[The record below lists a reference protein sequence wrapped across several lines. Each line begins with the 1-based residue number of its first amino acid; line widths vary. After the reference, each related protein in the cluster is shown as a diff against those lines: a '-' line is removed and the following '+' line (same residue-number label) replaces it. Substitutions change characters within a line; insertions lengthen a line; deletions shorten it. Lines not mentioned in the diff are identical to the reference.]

1 MPRADPQVFLLFV
14 NSERKL
20 TSLSTVCFLLMMRN
34 TKQLKKELKN
44 LTKESESL
52 RSKKADKS
60 HRAISPSSVDV
71 QHLSGTYDGSSTT
84 MKSLQTILNVL
95 GPVKFNPGMSQ
106 ILSKV
111 F

>member
-1 MPRADPQVFLLFV
+1 
-14 NSERKL
+14 
-20 TSLSTVCFLLMMRN
+20 MRD
-34 TKQLKKELKN
+34 TKQLKKYQEEMKKELKN
-44 LTKESESL
+44 LTKELESL
-52 RSKKADKS
+52 RAKKADKS

-95 GPVKFNPGMSQ
+95 GPVPRKMVKFNPGISQ
-106 ILSKV
+106 SLSKV

>member
-1 MPRADPQVFLLFV
+1 
-14 NSERKL
+14 
-20 TSLSTVCFLLMMRN
+20 MRD
-34 TKQLKKELKN
+34 TKQLKKDQEEMKKELKN
-44 LTKESESL
+44 LTKELESL
-52 RSKKADKS
+52 RAKKADKS

-95 GPVKFNPGMSQ
+95 GPVPRKVVKFNPGISQ

-111 F
+111 FLSKNM

>member
-34 TKQLKKELKN
+34 TKQLKKDQEEMKKELKN

-52 RSKKADKS
+52 RAKKADKS
-60 HRAISPSSVDV
+60 HRAISPSIVDV
-71 QHLSGTYDGSSTT
+71 QQQVLT
-84 MKSLQTILNVL
+84 MVPRQL
-95 GPVKFNPGMSQ
+95 
-106 ILSKV
+106 
-111 F
+111 